1 MLRKL
6 AVIGTLFTATV
17 AFAQN
22 TSPFKIGVITDMSGP
37 YSNITGKGSIEAA
50 KMAAEDF
57 GGKVMGRNVE
67 IITADHQNK
76 PDVAGSIA
84 KKWLEEGTVE
94 ALAEGTGSATSAAML
109 AAAKAK
115 NRVMLIS
122 GAGSPIFSNE
132 QCSENGVHF
141 TYDTN
146 ALARTIVAPLIKQG
160 LNTWYFVTVDYAGGH
175 ALQSSIA
182 PVVEKLGGKVVGSVL
197 HPFQGTDFSSYLLQ
211 AQASKARVI
220 VAANAGGDT
229 INTMKQAAEF
239 NIGQDG
245 KQVIATSLLFL
256 SDIRAMGLPIAQRLY
271 AGVSFYW
278 DHSDATRQFTR
289 RFQAR
294 TGMPPEMTQAGTYSA
309 VLHYLKAVQAANSV
323 EGSVVTK
330 KMKELPVN
338 DFWNKNVQVRP
349 DGRVLHNFYLV
360 QVKTPQ
366 ESKGPA
372 DLLKVLTEVPGA
384 EAFPSVAE
392 GKCAMAKA
400 PAK

>member
-1 MLRKL
+1 MLKTL
-6 AVIGTLFTATV
+6 TLIGALFTATV
-17 AFAQN
+17 AVAQN
-22 TSPFKIGVITDMSGP
+22 AKPFTIGAITDMSGP
-37 YSNITGKGSIEAA
+37 YSGVTGKGSIEAA
-50 KMAAEDF
+50 KMAVEDF
-57 GGKVMGRNVE
+57 GGKVMGRTVE

-76 PDVAGSIA
+76 PDVAAGTA

-94 ALAEGTGSATSAAML
+94 VLAEGTGSATSAAML

-115 NRVMLIS
+115 NRVMLLS

-146 ALARTIVAPLIKQG
+146 ALARTIVAPLVKQG
-160 LNTWYFVTVDYAGGH
+160 LNTWFFVTVDYAGGH

-182 PVVEKLGGKVVGSVL
+182 PVVEKQGGKVVGSVL
-197 HPFQGTDFSSYLLQ
+197 HPFQGTDFASYLLQ

-220 VAANAGGDT
+220 VAANAAGDT

-239 NIGQDG
+239 NVGQDG
-245 KQVIATSLLFL
+245 KQAMATSLLFL

-278 DHSDATRQFTR
+278 DQSDATRQFSR
-289 RFQAR
+289 RFKAR
-294 TGMPPEMTQAGTYSA
+294 TGMPPEMTHAGTYSA
-309 VLHYLKAVQAANSV
+309 VLHYLKAVQATNSV
-323 EGSVVTK
+323 EGPVVTK

-338 DFWNKNVQVRP
+338 DFWNKNVQVRA
-349 DGRVLHNFYLV
+349 DGRVMHNFYLV

-366 ESKGPA
+366 ESKGPD
-372 DLLKVLTEVPGA
+372 DLLKILTEVPGA
-384 EAFPSVAE
+384 EAFPSIAE

-400 PAK
+400 AAK

>member
-6 AVIGTLFTATV
+6 ALIGALFTTTL
-17 AFAQN
+17 AFGQN
-22 TSPFKIGVITDMSGP
+22 TKPFTIGVLTDMSGP
-37 YSNITGKGSIEAA
+37 YSSITGKGAIEAA
-50 KMAAEDF
+50 KLAVEDF
-57 GGKVMGRNVE
+57 GGKVMGRNIE
-67 IITADHQNK
+67 IISADHQNK
-76 PDVAGSIA
+76 PDVAGA
-84 KKWLEEGTVE
+84 LARKWLDEGTVE

-115 NRVMLIS
+115 DRVALLS
-122 GAGSPIFSNE
+122 GPGSPIFTNE
-132 QCSENGVHF
+132 QCSEQGIHF

-146 ALARTIVAPLIKQG
+146 ALARTIVAPLLKQG

-175 ALQSSIA
+175 ALQSSIS

-197 HPFQGTDFSSYLLQ
+197 HPFQGTDFASYLLQ
-211 AQASKARVI
+211 AQTSKARVI
-220 VAANAGGDT
+220 VAANAGSDT

-245 KQVIATSLLFL
+245 KQVMATSLLFL
-256 SDIRAMGLPIAQRLY
+256 SDVRAMGLPIAQRLY

-278 DHSDATRQFTR
+278 DHTDATRQFAQR
-289 RFQAR
+289 YQAR
-294 TGMPPEMTQAGTYSA
+294 VGTPPEMTHAGTYSA
-309 VLHYLKAVQAANSV
+309 VMHYLKAVQAANSV
-323 EGSVVTK
+323 GGAVVAK

-338 DFWNKNVQVRP
+338 DFWNKNVQVRA

-372 DLLKVLTEVPGA
+372 DLLKVLTEVPGS
-384 EAFPSVAE
+384 EAFPSIAE

-400 PAK
+400 AMK